1 MKKYR
6 KSKKFL
12 EELKAVPIVSLACEK
27 TGISRNS
34 VYEWRKNDND
44 FKKAM
49 DEALENG
56 TYSINDLAESKLI
69 NAIQKGEKWAIMFW
83 LSNNKK
89 NYARPRPRDFWEK
102 FADKKGIDKITI
114 QFVDMN
120 GKEVKAED
128 LGTRRFGSPKS
139 TPPGTE

>member
-12 EELKAVPIVSLACEK
+12 AELKAVPIVSLACEK

-44 FKKAM
+44 FKKGM
-49 DEALENG
+49 DEALEKG

-69 NAIQKGEKWAIMFW
+69 NAIQKGERWAIMFW
-83 LSNNKK
+83 LNNNKK
-89 NYARPRPRDFWEK
+89 NYARPRPKDFWEK
-102 FADKKGIDKITI
+102 FADDKRIDKVVIE
-114 QFVDMN
+114 FVGMD
-120 GKEVKAED
+120 GKEPHKKQPYA
-128 LGTRRFGSPKS
+128 G
-139 TPPGTE
+139 